1 MNAKTPQP
9 SAQSTATDSV
19 VQEAFA
25 TKDFETL
32 WHLVDGTAD
41 EVGGS
46 VSRVPALR
54 NGRPDFKCDPSK
66 IVPAT
71 EPVDFAAARL
81 LCIRVGNIEA
91 CDAQTE
97 CLIYYSEYHGE
108 NPLIRQIAG
117 PSEDR
122 DIAKLILYRRLGARA
137 PMTANIPFEALAE
150 SPHPEAANDN
160 DPLAGVP
167 PMHPAPFTPDAAGGI
182 LADVARWV
190 TSSAIVPA
198 PELSLAAS
206 IALVAGLF
214 GRKALTPT
222 SGGVNMYM
230 TTLLGT
236 AGGKGH
242 PPKAIRAI
250 SDQCG
255 AAGVVTNGDPT
266 SYAAIERMLR
276 KHPST
281 VVVMDEFG
289 LTLQDVNAKSRNA
302 VAAGIRKILLS
313 VYDQANSV
321 FDGRIYASAETKKDE
336 APIVGP
342 ALTVLAMTTLETLY
356 AGLSEASVADGFINR
371 FVFITASRP
380 DGTIKPPG
388 LDHTSKPPRELVDNV
403 QAAWRAFPASTL
415 LCAAKRVVPFE
426 GGQGGA
432 AYKLWGDIFVW
443 QQAAETGTAGRAA
456 ENTLRL
462 ATLRAISRNA
472 AEPSVN
478 VEDVKWG
485 WAIVFAS
492 LDLVR
497 DGMRKHMSASPA
509 EALRKAI
516 VAALIEAKDQ
526 TLPHSHVLQRKGV
539 TGANIRDVEGAYQWL
554 IESGQIADIAS
565 RPKPG
570 PGSRFKLIS

>member
-1 MNAKTPQP
+1 MTALAAKSEPK
-9 SAQSTATDSV
+9 SI
-19 VQEAFA
+19 VQNAFA
-25 TKDFETL
+25 KQDFLTL
-32 WHLVDGTAD
+32 WHLAAGTAD
-41 EVGGS
+41 ELGRQ

-54 NGRPDFKCDPSK
+54 NGRPDFKCDPSA
-66 IVPAT
+66 IEPAT
-71 EPVDFAAARL
+71 QPNDFAAARL

-91 CDAQTE
+91 CDPSTE
-97 CLIYYSEYHGE
+97 CLVFYSEFHGE

-117 PSEDR
+117 PPEDR
-122 DIAKLILYRRLGARA
+122 DIAKLILYRRLGARP
-137 PMTANIPFEALAE
+137 PMTTNIPFEALAD
-150 SPHPEAANDN
+150 SPPPEAANDN

-167 PMHPAPFTPDAAGGI
+167 PMHPAPFTPEAAGGI
-182 LADVARWV
+182 LGDVARWV
-190 TSSAIVPA
+190 TSSAIVPV
-198 PELSLAAS
+198 PELSLAAA

-266 SYAAIERMLR
+266 SYAAIERILR

-281 VVVMDEFG
+281 VIVMDEFG

-302 VAAGIRKILLS
+302 VAAGIRKVLLA

-321 FDGRIYASAETKKDE
+321 FDGRVYASAETKKDE

-342 ALTVLAMTTLETLY
+342 ALSVLAMTTVETLY
-356 AGLSEASVADGFINR
+356 AGLSEASVADGFLNR

-380 DGTIKPPG
+380 EGTIKPPG
-388 LDHTSKPPRELVDNV
+388 LDHTGKPPRALVDAV
-403 QAAWRAFPASTL
+403 QAAWRAFPAGTL
-415 LCAAKRVVPFE
+415 PGAPKHVVAFE
-426 GGQGGA
+426 GGQDGA
-432 AYKLWGDIFVW
+432 AYQRWGEIFVW
-443 QQAAETGTAGRAA
+443 QQTAETGIVGRAA

-462 ATLRAISRNA
+462 ATLRAISRDSA
-472 AEPSVN
+472 APAVN
-478 VEDVKWG
+478 LDDIEWG

-492 LDLVR
+492 LDLIR
-497 DGMRKHMSASPA
+497 EGMRKHMSASPA

-516 VAALIEAKDQ
+516 VAALVDAKDQ
-526 TLPHSHVLQRKGV
+526 TLAHSHILQRKGV

-554 IESGQIADIAS
+554 IESGQVADIAS
-565 RPKPG
+565 RPRPG
-570 PGSRFKLIS
+570 PGSRLKLIS